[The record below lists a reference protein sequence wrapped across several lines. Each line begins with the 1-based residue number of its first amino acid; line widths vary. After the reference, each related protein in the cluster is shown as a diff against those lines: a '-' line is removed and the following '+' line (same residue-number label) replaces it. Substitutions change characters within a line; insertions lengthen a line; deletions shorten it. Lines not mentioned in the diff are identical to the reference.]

1 MASPHPGTLVFGG
14 LIIWGIF
21 RRIRRNIGR
30 QKLRP
35 ARIIFSMVIFSV
47 FSVLFI
53 GLGLKMQ
60 QPALLEAIGGGLILG
75 AALGFVGL
83 RLTRFETTD
92 EGHFYTPN
100 THIGIALVILVAGR
114 ILYSLW
120 VQSNTDADAASN
132 NNPASALH
140 PLTLLFF
147 GLLAGYYLVYY
158 IGLFVHTHDK
168 KPPLP
173 PAA

>member
-1 MASPHPGTLVFGG
+1 MASPNPGTLVFGG

-35 ARIIFSMVIFSV
+35 ARIIFSMVIFSL
-47 FSVLFI
+47 FSLLFI
-53 GLGLKMQ
+53 GLALKLQ
-60 QPALLEAIGGGLILG
+60 QMPLLGAIGGGLLLG

-100 THIGIALVILVAGR
+100 THIGIALVVLVAGR
-114 ILYSLW
+114 ILYSQW
-120 VQSNTDADAASN
+120 VRSNTDPDAAAN
-132 NNPASALH
+132 NNLASTLH
-140 PLTLLFF
+140 PLTFLFF

-173 PAA
+173 PAV